1 MRKSMADYQYH
12 YGLKVR
18 CYPSDRQ
25 KQIIEHNING
35 SRFAYNEM
43 VAIDKELYQL
53 RKCELYIKQVQ
64 DRIDYLTK
72 RKESTKYLFFLH
84 SWLRQLNVG
93 TDVTSMAI
101 RSYKAAWK
109 MFRKVHSTGIPKFHK
124 KQYSGS
130 FQLPNRY
137 SSKISTPSLFNGK
150 IRFIDNK
157 HMNIFLIGR
166 IRVSGGHKILLN
178 YSDIRMGTVTVSKD
192 SIGNYYISLQLASD
206 TPFVESNKNTCGS
219 LGIDLNT
226 ENFLTTSNGD
236 VVANPRYYRKN
247 KKLLAKQQRIL
258 SRRHLR
264 AKKEHRSLRDS
275 KNYQKQRVL
284 VAKLSNSVSNR
295 RNNFLNETST
305 ALIKNHDLVVA
316 EELRSKNLLKN
327 HALAMSISDAGWR
340 TFLQML
346 EYKAEMYGTIFVTV
360 DPTYT
365 TQTCSD
371 CDYVMKG
378 EEKLTLSD
386 RTWICPNCRQYHVRD
401 HNAAK
406 NILAKAI

>member
-1 MRKSMADYQYH
+1 M
-12 YGLKVR
+12 
-18 CYPSDRQ
+18 
-25 KQIIEHNING
+25 
-35 SRFAYNEM
+35 
-43 VAIDKELYQL
+43 
-53 RKCELYIKQVQ
+53 
-64 DRIDYLTK
+64 
-72 RKESTKYLFFLH
+72 
-84 SWLRQLNVG
+84 NV
-93 TDVTSMAI
+93 
-101 RSYKAAWK
+101 
-109 MFRKVHSTGIPKFHK
+109 
-124 KQYSGS
+124 
-130 FQLPNRY
+130 N
-137 SSKISTPSLFNGK
+137 
-150 IRFIDNK
+150 
-157 HMNIFLIGR
+157 LIGH
-166 IRVSGGHKILLN
+166 IRVSGSQKRLLMSQ
-178 YSDIRMGTVTVSKD
+178 SDIRIGTVTVSKD
-192 SIGNYYISLQLASD
+192 STGNYYISLQLTSD
-206 TPFVESNKNTCGS
+206 TPFVEPSKNSGKQI
-219 LGIDLNT
+219 GIDLNT
-226 ENFLTTSNGD
+226 ENFLTTSEGD

-247 KKLLAKQQRIL
+247 KKRLARQQRIL
-258 SRRHLR
+258 SRRSLR
-264 AKKEHRSLRDS
+264 TKKEHRSLRDS

-284 VAKLSNSVSNR
+284 VAKLNNKIGNR
-295 RNNFLNETST
+295 RNNFLHKTST